1 MSFEKSRCNFIKKT
15 KLKDEQI
22 MLDSVINNLGSGE
35 MQKLIWINA
44 FPQIDNIEP
53 LTKEIS
59 VSGKASLEIIFLNE
73 ENKINITETNMPF
86 LTKLINDNVSPSTK
100 VSINATVNDINFN
113 ESNSKVSAIMNF
125 SVDTTNV
132 SELELIN
139 GGDENICLKED
150 EIISQSLIK
159 DNCINFTE
167 EFSIAIN
174 EQFDRILSICSDVV
188 VKDVDCRDNFFV
200 VQGEIITKVYY
211 IVCGETEKI
220 CFVSSSETFKREIEA
235 PSLTENG
242 CVEVEANIKKENIKY
257 EQEVDDNTCKVM
269 ITTQVDL
276 CFKAYEEFRVPCA
289 KDLYS
294 VRNNMEIIHNSYEKT
309 KMITPIYF
317 ESKIEG
323 NISLSEKEPR
333 IDKLIGVSKGNLK
346 PTNQYIKDG
355 EIVLEGIVSVEI
367 AYLNDELQAINCVK
381 RELPYVISEKID
393 VPSNYTICAK
403 EVLCDVEVI
412 ARRGR
417 ELFLDAKIKAYVK
430 VFGVE
435 KDEVITDAI
444 MGESLPVK
452 EEAIEIYFGK
462 VGDDIW
468 EIAKELR
475 THPEVI
481 IEQNL
486 ELVSPLL
493 QNSNIVVYHQK
504 NPNPTSL
511 LLSKSKMEY

>member
-53 LTKEIS
+53 LTKEVSI
-59 VSGKASLEIIFLNE
+59 SGKANLEIIFLND
-73 ENKINITETNMPF
+73 ENKISITESSIPF
-86 LTKLINDNVSPSTK
+86 LTKFINDNVNPSTK
-100 VSINATVNDINFN
+100 VSINATVNDLSFN
-113 ESNSKVSAIMNF
+113 ETNSKVSAIMNF
-125 SVDTTNV
+125 SVDTTNI

-150 EIISQSLIK
+150 EIVSQSLLK
-159 DNCINFTE
+159 DDCINFNE
-167 EFSIAIN
+167 EFSITIN
-174 EQFDRILSICSDVV
+174 EQFDRILSVCSDVI

-220 CFVSSSETFKREIEA
+220 CFVSNNEGFKREIEA
-235 PSLTENG
+235 PSLTENA
-242 CVEVEANIKKENIKY
+242 CVEIDANIKKENIKY
-257 EQEVDDNTCKVM
+257 EQEISDNTCKII
-269 ITTQVDL
+269 ITAPIDL

-294 VRNNMEIIHNSYEKT
+294 IRNNIEIINSAYEKT
-309 KMITPIYF
+309 KIIPPIYF
-317 ESKIEG
+317 ENKIEG
-323 NISLSEKEPR
+323 NISLNEKEPR
-333 IDKLIGVSKGNLK
+333 IDKLLGVSKGNLK
-346 PTNQYIKDG
+346 PTNQYIKNG

-367 AYLNDELQAINCVK
+367 AYLNDELQAINCVR

-393 VPSNYTICAK
+393 VSSGFKICAK
-403 EVLCDVEVI
+403 EVLSDVDVI

-435 KDEVITDAI
+435 KGEVITDAI
-444 MGESLPVK
+444 MGEPLPAK
-452 EEAIEIYFGK
+452 EDAIEIYFGK
-462 VGDDIW
+462 TGDDLW

-481 IEQNL
+481 IEQNPD
-486 ELVSPLL
+486 LVSPLL
-493 QNSNIVVYHQK
+493 QNSNIVIYYQK
-504 NPNPTSL
+504 KPNPTSL
-511 LLSKSKMEY
+511 LLAKNKIEY